1 MYSLSPRRL
10 FQQQKQQIIKRK
22 QISKKLYYVNKRVKT
37 LQRKVTSLQQLTK
50 ELYNKKLISNDAQ
63 STLTKSFSGIPLALL
78 SRSLKNASNI
88 KKGLKQT
95 SKQFPQELRSFA
107 MTLQFY
113 SSKAYDY
120 VRKTFNLA
128 LPSPTVIRTW
138 LNSIDCEPGFTA
150 CAFNSLAA
158 IAKENKEKNTPTI
171 CSLVIDEMAIRRQ
184 IEFIGQKT
192 WGYVNVGTGVS
203 DDTLDVA
210 TEVFVLLVVSMNGK
224 WKLPIAY
231 FFIKSLTGSEK
242 ANIVRQALIKL
253 KDVGVTITSVTCD
266 GPSANF
272 TMAKELGIDFSD
284 INNIKSHFLHPCDN
298 SKIYMIFDPCHM
310 LKLLRNNW
318 AKCGSF
324 FNGEGQSIDF
334 NYIQRLYQ
342 VQENELFRFGTKL
355 KKAHIDWEKQKM
367 KVNI

>member
-1 MYSLSPRRL
+1 M
-10 FQQQKQQIIKRK
+10 
-22 QISKKLYYVNKRVKT
+22 NKRVKT

-50 ELYNKKLISNDAQ
+50 ELHSKKLISDDAQ
-63 STLTKSFSGIPLALL
+63 TTLTKSFSGIPLALL
-78 SRSLKNASNI
+78 SRSLRNI
-88 KKGLKQT
+88 TNVKKGLKQT

-120 VRKTFNLA
+120 VRKTFNFA

-158 IAKENKEKNTPTI
+158 IAKENLKKNAPTL

-184 IEFIGQKT
+184 IEFVGQKT

-203 DDTLDVA
+203 YDTLDVA
-210 TEVFVLLVVSMNGK
+210 TEVFVLLVVSMKEK

-253 KDVGVTITSVTCD
+253 KDVGVTITSLTCD

-284 INNIKSHFLHPCDN
+284 INKIKSHFLHPSDN
-298 SKIYMIFDPCHM
+298 SKIYMTFDPCHM

-324 FNGEGQSIDF
+324 FNGDGKSIDF

-342 VQENELFRFGTKL
+342 VQEKELFRFGTKL

-367 KVNI
+367 KVNILMF